1 MMIGCPHREELS
13 RFAIGDLDGPRFAHI
28 AAHVEQCRHCDA
40 TLHDLDTDLD
50 PLVAGLRKPQDP
62 TPDVPVE
69 LLDAARSL
77 LVPKRPEDR
86 PVPPRNVGSFELKEE
101 LGSGTFGT
109 VYRAI
114 DTELGREVA
123 VKVLRAGRLAR
134 PEYVDRFLREAR
146 SAGRLSHPGIV
157 ALYQAGQTED
167 ELKTRFV
174 PTLQQSASV
183 RSAYL
188 ARVSYGEPSGCSVAL
203 CIRSTTGS
211 DDTLQHR
218 LASIFTEMFR
228 TDAYLDIIFIRD
240 DQEQQLKRVCNAF
253 YQIA

>member
-1 MMIGCPHREELS
+1 MNFFKRKLKPS
-13 RFAIGDLDGPRFAHI
+13 RPA
-28 AAHVEQCRHCDA
+28 E
-40 TLHDLDTDLD
+40 TLT
-50 PLVAGLRKPQDP
+50 
-62 TPDVPVE
+62 
-69 LLDAARSL
+69 
-77 LVPKRPEDR
+77 
-86 PVPPRNVGSFELKEE
+86 PPRIEFVGE
-101 LGSGTFGT
+101 
-109 VYRAI
+109 
-114 DTELGREVA
+114 
-123 VKVLRAGRLAR
+123 
-134 PEYVDRFLREAR
+134 
-146 SAGRLSHPGIV
+146 
-157 ALYQAGQTED
+157 QAGQTED

-240 DQEQQLKRVCNAF
+240 DPEQQLKRVCNAF
-253 YQIA
+253 YQVA